1 MAFVLAHLSDPH
13 LAPLPRPALRD
24 LASKRALGYLNWR
37 RGRGDVHR
45 PEVLGAIVD
54 DLAAQGADHIA
65 VTGDLTNLALEA
77 EFAAA
82 AEWLA
87 ELGEPGRVSVV
98 PGNHD
103 AYVVGALERGLRLW
117 GPYVAGD
124 DGAPPGAED
133 FPVLRR
139 RGAVALVGVST
150 AIATRPFMAT
160 GRVGGKQLARL
171 ADELVALSHE
181 GAFRIVLLHHPLLVT
196 RRHWAKRLLDAGATR
211 TVLTA
216 AGAELVLHGHLHT
229 PSLATIPGP
238 HGPIPVVGVPSA
250 SAAPGSARHAAA
262 YALYRIAPEADGLGW
277 TVEVERRGLVGDRVE
292 TLERNALRV
301 SRSPA

>member
-45 PEVLGAIVD
+45 PEALGAIVD
-54 DLAAQGADHIA
+54 DLAAQAPDHIA
-65 VTGDLTNLALEA
+65 VTGDLTNLALDA

-82 AEWLA
+82 ASWLA

-98 PGNHD
+98 PGHHD
-103 AYVVGALERGLRLW
+103 ADVVGALERGLELW
-117 GPYVAGD
+117 GPYAAGD
-124 DGAPPGAED
+124 DGAAPGAED

-139 RGAVALVGVST
+139 RGRVALVGVST

-160 GRVGGKQLARL
+160 GRVGGRQLARL
-171 ADELVALSHE
+171 ADELVALSRE
-181 GAFRIVLLHHPLLVT
+181 GVFRVVLLHHPLVVT

-238 HGPIPVVGVPSA
+238 HGAIPVVGVPSA
-250 SAAPGSARHAAA
+250 SAASGRARHPAA
-262 YALYRIAPEADGLGW
+262 YALYRIEPDPDGLGW
-277 TVEVERRGLVGDRVE
+277 SVELERRGLVGGRVE
-292 TLERNALRV
+292 TLDRHALRV